1 MKKRGIVGRLGSRV
15 VAGAVTSVVAA
26 AIAII
31 ASTSAHAAAVKPKP
45 VVGQLVLGGVTSAVA
60 AYSWEVT
67 ADSSW
72 TKGGGAS
79 VGKPNPGVIRF
90 TKLIDPSSIPTL
102 RNIATGTSYPSAVFT
117 VTFGKGN
124 GAATM
129 VYEMQ
134 ELFVTRVTQG
144 AADGLVT
151 EDVSFVFKAVKWTF
165 TDSSGNVTTG
175 TWDVPSGKVS

>member
-1 MKKRGIVGRLGSRV
+1 MKREIVAGVMTIVLAAV
-15 VAGAVTSVVAA
+15 VAIATS
-26 AIAII
+26 
-31 ASTSAHAAAVKPKP
+31 TGAHAAAVKPKP
-45 VVGQLVLGGVTSAVA
+45 VVGRLVLAGVTSAVT

-72 TKGGGAS
+72 SKGSGAS
-79 VGKPNPGVIRF
+79 VGKPNPGAIRF
-90 TKLIDPSSIPTL
+90 TKLLDPNSIPALQKIT
-102 RNIATGTSYPSAVFT
+102 TGAVFASAVFT

-134 ELFVTRVTQG
+134 DLFVTNVTQG

-151 EDVSFVFKAVKWTF
+151 EDVAFVFKAVKWTF
-165 TDSSGNVTTG
+165 TDASGNVTTG
-175 TWDVPSGKVS
+175 SWDVPSGDVS

>member
-1 MKKRGIVGRLGSRV
+1 MKRASAI
-15 VAGAVTSVVAA
+15 AA
-26 AIAII
+26 AIVIM
-31 ASTSAHAAAVKPKP
+31 ASASAHAAAAKPKP
-45 VVGQLVLGGVTSAVA
+45 VIGQLVLGGVTSAVA
-60 AYSWEVT
+60 AYSWTVT

-79 VGKPNPGVIRF
+79 VGKPNPSAIRF

-102 RNIATGTSYPSAVFT
+102 KNIATGTAFPSAVFT

-124 GAATM
+124 AASTM
-129 VYEMQ
+129 VYEM
-134 ELFVTRVTQG
+134 EGLFVTNVTQG

-175 TWDVPSGKVS
+175 TWDIPSGDVS

>member
-1 MKKRGIVGRLGSRV
+1 MKTGIVGRLGSLV
-15 VAGAVTSVVAA
+15 VAGAVAA
-26 AIAII
+26 AIAIV

-45 VVGQLVLGGVTSAVA
+45 VVGQLVLGGVISAVA
-60 AYSWEVT
+60 AFSWEVT

-72 TKGGGAS
+72 SRGGGAS
-79 VGKPNPGVIRF
+79 VGKPNPGAIRF
-90 TKLIDPSSIPTL
+90 TKLIDPSSIATL
-102 RNIATGTSYPSAVFT
+102 KNIATGTSFPSAVFT

-129 VYEMQ
+129 VYEM
-134 ELFVTRVTQG
+134 ESLFVTSVTQG

-165 TDSSGNVTTG
+165 TDSSGNVTSG
-175 TWDVPSGKVS
+175 TWDIPSGAVS

>member
-1 MKKRGIVGRLGSRV
+1 MKTGIVGRLGSLV
-15 VAGAVTSVVAA
+15 VAGAVAA
-26 AIAII
+26 AIAIV

-45 VVGQLVLGGVTSAVA
+45 VVGQLVLGGVISAVA
-60 AYSWEVT
+60 AFSWEVT

-72 TKGGGAS
+72 SRGGGAS
-79 VGKPNPGVIRF
+79 VGKPNPGAIRF

-102 RNIATGTSYPSAVFT
+102 QKIATGTSYPSAVFT

-129 VYEMQ
+129 VYEM
-134 ELFVTRVTQG
+134 ESLFVTSVTQG

-165 TDSSGNVTTG
+165 TDSSGNVTSG
-175 TWDVPSGKVS
+175 TWDIPSGAVS

>member
-1 MKKRGIVGRLGSRV
+1 MQRSIFL
-15 VAGAVTSVVAA
+15 TSVAAA
-26 AIAII
+26 AIAIVL
-31 ASTSAHAAAVKPKP
+31 STGAHAASVKPKP
-45 VVGQLVLGGVTSAVA
+45 VIGQLVLGGVVSPVA
-60 AYSWEVT
+60 AFSWTVT

-79 VGKPNPGVIRF
+79 VGKPNPGAIRL
-90 TKLIDPSSIPTL
+90 TKLIDPSSVPTL
-102 RNIATGTSYPSAVFT
+102 KGIASGAAFPTAVFT

-134 ELFVTRVTQG
+134 DLFVTNVTQG

-165 TDSSGNVTTG
+165 TDSAGNVTTG
-175 TWDVPSGKVS
+175 SWDIPSGAVS